1 MSSDQSRRSQGLVHY
16 SSGRL
21 TDTLRMRLLAIHD
34 ETLFPVRLSV
44 DEAEETIRILWEF
57 VGHMGDDVGIDG
69 YEFRL
74 LERARHWAEALQAAM
89 LAAVA
94 HAGPS
99 FMQSL
104 VAEVESDRL
113 MTSRN
118 AAAP

>member
-1 MSSDQSRRSQGLVHY
+1 MAPDHSAGHY
-16 SSGRL
+16 AKTKL
-21 TDTLRMRLLAIHD
+21 TETLRSRLAAIGD
-34 ETLFPVRLSV
+34 DTTFPVRLSV

-94 HAGPS
+94 HAGP
-99 FMQSL
+99 
-104 VAEVESDRL
+104 RL
-113 MTSRN
+113 MQEISAGREN
-118 AAAP
+118 EQLMSSSG

>member
-1 MSSDQSRRSQGLVHY
+1 MAPDQPRRSQGLLHY
-16 SSGRL
+16 SSGSL
-21 TDTLRMRLLAIHD
+21 TETLRTRLLAIHD
-34 ETLFPVRLSV
+34 NTTFPVRLSV
-44 DEAEETIRILWEF
+44 DETEETIRILWEF

-99 FMQSL
+99 LMQSL
-104 VAEVESDRL
+104 TEENPERL
-113 MTSRN
+113 TT
-118 AAAP
+118 AP

>member
-1 MSSDQSRRSQGLVHY
+1 MASDHSKRSQGLLHY
-16 SSGRL
+16 SSGSL
-21 TDTLRMRLLAIHD
+21 TDTLRARLLAIHD
-34 ETLFPVRLSV
+34 NTTFPVRLSV
-44 DEAEETIRILWEF
+44 DETEETIRILWEF

-99 FMQSL
+99 LMQSL
-104 VAEVESDRL
+104 VAQEEDDRL
-113 MTSRN
+113 TN
-118 AAAP
+118 AP

>member
-1 MSSDQSRRSQGLVHY
+1 MASDHSKRSQGLLHY
-16 SSGRL
+16 NSGRL
-21 TDTLRMRLLAIHD
+21 SETLRTRLLAIHD
-34 ETLFPVRLSV
+34 NTTFPVRLSV

>member
-1 MSSDQSRRSQGLVHY
+1 MAPDESRKSQGLLHY
-16 SSGRL
+16 SSGSL
-21 TDTLRMRLLAIHD
+21 TETLRTRLLAIHD
-34 ETLFPVRLSV
+34 NMTFPVRLSV
-44 DEAEETIRILWEF
+44 DETEETIRILWEF

-99 FMQSL
+99 LMQSL
-104 VAEVESDRL
+104 AGEAEAERV
-113 MTSRN
+113 TT
-118 AAAP
+118 AP

>member
-1 MSSDQSRRSQGLVHY
+1 MASDHSKRSQGLLHY
-16 SSGRL
+16 GSGTL
-21 TDTLRMRLLAIHD
+21 TETLRMRLLAID
-34 ETLFPVRLSV
+34 DNTTFPVRLSV
-44 DEAEETIRILWEF
+44 DETEETIRILWEF

-99 FMQSL
+99 LMQSL
-104 VAEVESDRL
+104 VSEENEDRA
-113 MTSRN
+113 TT
-118 AAAP
+118 AP